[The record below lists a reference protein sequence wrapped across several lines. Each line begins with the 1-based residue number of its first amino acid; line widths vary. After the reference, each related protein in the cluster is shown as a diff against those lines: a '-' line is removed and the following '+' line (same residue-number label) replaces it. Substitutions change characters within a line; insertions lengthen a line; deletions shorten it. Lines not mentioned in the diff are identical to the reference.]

1 MPECLI
7 GIPLFYASLNNLGV
21 GQLGAEEVGDHQQ
34 RGADHGVEQADGC
47 GVAELLAVEGHAVN
61 VSGDNVGGFVN
72 CGVVKQ
78 QNLVIADILKARLN
92 RGKDPGLYFIRDSKG
107 VEIDLVVEDGRALD
121 LYEIKSSA
129 SFSADFARNIEK
141 YAELI
146 PEVRNKRVVYSGK
159 PARKGSVEYIPFTDE
174 KE

>member
-1 MPECLI
+1 MKSPKVYFTDVGLACHLL
-7 GIPLFYASLNNLGV
+7 GIRKVADVDRDPLF
-21 GQLGAEEVGDHQQ
+21 
-34 RGADHGVEQADGC
+34 
-47 GVAELLAVEGHAVN
+47 
-61 VSGDNVGGFVN
+61 GGLYE
-72 CGVVKQ
+72 
-78 QNLVIADILKARLN
+78 NLVIADILKARLN

-129 SFSADFARNIEK
+129 SFSADFARHIEK

-146 PEVRNKRVVYSGK
+146 PEVRNKRVIYSGK
-159 PARKGSVEYIPFTDE
+159 SARKGSVEYIPFTDE

>member
-1 MPECLI
+1 MRNGEPPRRRRSVAGKGRPPPSWDVVSTFQRTFPEVDCPRFVLGLSL
-7 GIPLFYASLNNLGV
+7 GIRKVVDVDRDPLF
-21 GQLGAEEVGDHQQ
+21 
-34 RGADHGVEQADGC
+34 
-47 GVAELLAVEGHAVN
+47 
-61 VSGDNVGGFVN
+61 GGLYE
-72 CGVVKQ
+72 
-78 QNLVIADILKARLN
+78 NLVIADILKARLN

-146 PEVRNKRVVYSGK
+146 PEVRNKRVIYSGK
-159 PARKGSVEYIPFTDE
+159 SARKGSVEYIPFTDE
-174 KE
+174 KV